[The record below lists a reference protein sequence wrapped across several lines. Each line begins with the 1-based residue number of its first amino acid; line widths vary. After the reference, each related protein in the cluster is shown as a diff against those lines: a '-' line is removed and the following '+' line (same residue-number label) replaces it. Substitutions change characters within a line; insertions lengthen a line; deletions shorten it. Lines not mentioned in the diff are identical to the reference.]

1 MCAFGKISFFDISR
15 PELEAVKDTYFEDQI
30 SSFFFVNTEFPL
42 HYWTAV
48 HASWAI
54 IGQAFILKYN

>member
-30 SSFFFVNTEFPL
+30 SSFFLSILNFHF
-42 HYWTAV
+42 
-48 HASWAI
+48 I
-54 IGQAFILKYN
+54 IELQYMRHEQSLVKLSS